1 MEKNTVED
9 ITEEIEPD
17 DDINQEI
24 DYISLFAKEK

>member
-1 MEKNTVED
+1 MEENIEN

-17 DDINQEI
+17 DDINQDI